1 MLGHNLGPGDEP
13 TVAEIYAIS
22 VYKIIS
28 SYSLEMV
35 HYILSLPEIRH
46 VMWTW
51 FVPVTSK

>member
-1 MLGHNLGPGDEP
+1 MLGYNLGPGDEP

-46 VMWTW
+46 VM
-51 FVPVTSK
+51 